1 MLLVVDGAILRSK
14 SLQMKLVFLL
24 GSVFGC
30 NSFVFHVFKI
40 SKTVL
45 VNQPNIIKLRN
56 KQKITSKGIKKSA
69 IPNGEATIK

>member
-24 GSVFGC
+24 GFLFDC
-30 NSFVFHVFKI
+30 NSSVFHVFKI
-40 SKTVL
+40 SQKVL
-45 VNQPNIIKLRN
+45 ANQTNITKLRN